1 MILHVTRSRFFLP
14 AALLALAACSSGGE
28 QDDSGPEDKVTFEGA
43 EEKSESELREMIRSD
58 VRRYEAERRPTALDD
73 AAYRI
78 EYQYRLDGFD
88 RVKVT
93 PRVDGENLV
102 FKIEEGPQIRLG
114 HVRFEGATVFRNEV
128 LRELVP
134 GKFLGD
140 APPYSLRL
148 VLLIEDGLI
157 AAYRVK
163 GYADVA
169 VTRRVSPEPDKNG
182 RIHVWF
188 TIDEGKPYH
197 VTEIRGLPSDGK
209 LLVKTGEYLGRPFTP
224 GTGESLEATIIDHYR
239 DNGHPFATARTR
251 TTVDRD
257 SGSVLFEADVRAGPG
272 VRVGEK
278 IIKGAV
284 WSRSS
289 FVDSRVDLS
298 SGKEFRASELRRSEE
313 RLIATNVYKRVRV
326 SPGPFQEESG
336 TVPIEIDLEERET
349 GEASLKGGYGSFE
362 GIRLGADLTG
372 IDIWGGAESVR
383 VGGSFS
389 KVGYRGDAELS
400 IPYLF
405 GTDLR
410 GGFSAYYDS
419 REYPS
424 YDARSRGY
432 VVSFSYPVFSTL
444 SSAVGVRHAIIQ
456 TSNVDPNVPPGDL
469 LDFNYTAVFL
479 APTLDL
485 RDNALNPTQGILI
498 ASEFSTSPST
508 SLSDIQFWSASGRF
522 SYYFP
527 FPAGIV
533 FATSFQGGIIA
544 PIRDTGTIPI
554 SLREFAGGTN
564 TVRGFKFEAIG
575 PKVNGEPTGG
585 EVFLAVQTDLRF
597 PLWGSLQG
605 ALFTDVGGVWF
616 ERTRVNLSDHRY
628 AVGVGLRFV
637 TPAGALVADV
647 GVNPHTLPGEHPIE
661 LHLSVGFPF

>member
-1 MILHVTRSRFFLP
+1 MILTVARLRLALS
-14 AALLALAACSSGGE
+14 AALLALSACSSGEE
-28 QDDSGPEDKVTFEGA
+28 QEGSDPEDKAIFEGA
-43 EEKSESELREMIRSD
+43 ENKSEGDLREMVRRD
-58 VRRYEAERRPTALDD
+58 LRRYEAERRPTALDD

-78 EYQYRLDGFD
+78 EYRYRLDGFD

-93 PRVDGENLV
+93 SRVEGDKIV
-102 FKIEEGPQIRLG
+102 FKIEEGPRILLG
-114 HVRFEGATVFRNEV
+114 QVRFEGSTVFSNDV

-157 AAYRVK
+157 AAYRLK
-163 GYADVA
+163 GYADIA
-169 VTRRVSPEPDKNG
+169 VTRRVSPEPDKHG
-182 RIHVWF
+182 RINVWF
-188 TIDEGKPYH
+188 TIDEGKSYH
-197 VTEIRGLPSDGK
+197 VTEIRGLPFDGP
-209 LLVKTGEYLGRPFTP
+209 LLVKTGEYVGRPFTP
-224 GTGESLEATIIDHYR
+224 GTGESLEATIIDYYR
-239 DNGHPFATARTR
+239 DHGHPFATARTR
-251 TTVDRD
+251 TTTDHD
-257 SGSVLFEADVRAGPG
+257 SGTVIFEADVRPGPG
-272 VRVGEK
+272 VRIGEK
-278 IIKGAV
+278 DIKGTV

-289 FVDSRVDLS
+289 FVDSRADIEP
-298 SGKEFRASELRRSEE
+298 GKEFRASDLRRAEE
-313 RLIATNVYKRVRV
+313 RLIATNVYKRARV

-336 TVPIEIDLEERET
+336 TVPVEIDLEERET
-349 GEASLKGGYGSFE
+349 GEASVRGGYGSFE

-372 IDIWGGAESVR
+372 INIWGGAESVR

-389 KVGYRGDAELS
+389 KVGFRGDAELGV
-400 IPYLF
+400 PYLF
-405 GTDLR
+405 GTELR

-432 VVSFSYPVFSTL
+432 VVSFSYPILSTL
-444 SSAVGVRHAIIQ
+444 SAAVGVRHAIIQ
-456 TSNVDPNVPPGDL
+456 TSNVDPNIPPGDL

-485 RDNALNPTQGILI
+485 RDSPLNPTQGILI

-508 SLSDIQFWSASGRF
+508 SFSDVQFWSASGRF
-522 SYYFP
+522 SYFFP

-544 PIRDTGTIPI
+544 PIRDTETIPI

-597 PLWGSLQG
+597 PLWGNLQG

-647 GVNPHTLPGEHPIE
+647 GYNPHTRSGEHPIE